1 MGELTIFLSRM
12 MAPYLLVTGL
22 GFLISKKFYLRMLN
36 EAESEHPISLN
47 LSGMVHF
54 FIGAAVLLTHF
65 RWGNHLEIAISL
77 IGLGFAV
84 KGLTLIAIPDL
95 AIKAN
100 KTTINKLPMIS
111 FAFISVGMYLALF
124 GYLYSI

>member
-54 FIGAAVLLTHF
+54 FIGVAVLLTHF
-65 RWGNHLEIAISL
+65 RWGNHLEIVISL

-84 KGLTLIAIPDL
+84 KGFTLIAIPDL
-95 AIKAN
+95 VIKTN
-100 KTTINKLPMIS
+100 RTTIDRLPMIS
-111 FAFISVGMYLALF
+111 FAFIGVGMYLALF